1 MGVGHENREWQRVM
15 GKKEESFGSVRGS
28 GLATNFSAA
37 SVSQPVARFARR
49 LSE

>member
-1 MGVGHENREWQRVM
+1 VEKRERQMVM

-28 GLATNFSAA
+28 GLATDFSTA
-37 SVSQPVARFARR
+37 SVSQPVARFVRR